1 MVHISAIRPHSLV
14 EMEGSEAI
22 PENGWSIRRARGATF
37 LVELADARPGA
48 TALQRTFDDEAI
60 LLLPFIA
67 GEVTVG
73 GVQTEAPERSIVV
86 LPAGNSEITLKGEGR
101 AILLSPI
108 RDNAPETLN
117 DTDYAGGTA
126 GIRPAGQPAE
136 RTGGADVQVINVDA
150 IVPPA
155 GKPRLRM
162 VRSSSMSINWIEY
175 EGVRDRSNLSPHS
188 HDDFEQ
194 GSLAI
199 EGAFLHHLRVP
210 WGPDA
215 NAWRDDAHLEA
226 PKGSL
231 CIIPP
236 RVIHTTEGL
245 GEGKHILIDVFAP
258 ARPDFVAAGWI
269 SNQALYRD

>member
-1 MVHISAIRPHSLV
+1 
-14 EMEGSEAI
+14 
-22 PENGWSIRRARGATF
+22 
-37 LVELADARPGA
+37 
-48 TALQRTFDDEAI
+48 
-60 LLLPFIA
+60 
-67 GEVTVG
+67 
-73 GVQTEAPERSIVV
+73 
-86 LPAGNSEITLKGEGR
+86 

-199 EGAFLHHLRVP
+199 EGAFLHH
-210 WGPDA
+210 
-215 NAWRDDAHLEA
+215 
-226 PKGSL
+226 
-231 CIIPP
+231 
-236 RVIHTTEGL
+236 
-245 GEGKHILIDVFAP
+245 
-258 ARPDFVAAGWI
+258 
-269 SNQALYRD
+269 